1 MLQLKLNKPRFGIK
15 KFFLYLTGL
24 NLLLVAC
31 NIFLLHPPGDLNA
44 KGSNNIHCSPHP
56 PFLSKASLTSSS
68 RRRFEDDASLPTPI
82 SMFQQQ
88 PDKNASACNNLDLD
102 LQGIR
107 ILLLDV
113 HFEGNLGDEMET
125 TPLLQHLFD
134 CGAHITA
141 ALSEWRPAT
150 STQKVHPRTA
160 REHML
165 VHKIISREKYYS
177 TIHNDNHNDFDA
189 VILAP
194 GPWKP
199 CLQKSQ
205 WPHLMIDIY
214 FGGSFVADP
223 SCASNN
229 NGSNNNEP
237 LLPPD
242 LLERTQLIVTRE
254 PASYEWIQQ
263 HIHATSSKSKNTP
276 NLIMGA
282 DLSYSYRPSRAAI
295 DYWSDYYR
303 SYQDENYSYTNQ
315 ILVFSRSNNFNTGVR
330 ILGGGGGN
338 PKAMLKVGNGSKV
351 IVPLSQV
358 VFASSS
364 DIEDTQH
371 FEFLQSNYHL
381 RLGLE
386 KQQQQQQQVVMC
398 TSVEQL
404 WGLLLALGPQ
414 GHVYTDRYHPG
425 VAAHILG
432 VPFTTLS
439 YPDEQIKLKGLAALT
454 AAKTPRELKQ
464 LNDEAFAALDHYLAA
479 TLQARKKDG
488 NKNRHG

>member
-1 MLQLKLNKPRFGIK
+1 MVRFKMPRFSI

-24 NLLLVAC
+24 NVLLVAW
-31 NIFLLHPPGDLNA
+31 NIFLLHPSGDLNTA
-44 KGSNNIHCSPHP
+44 GNTHNCNPHP
-56 PFLSKASLTSSS
+56 PFLSRPPLATSTS
-68 RRRFEDDASLPTPI
+68 RRRFEDDASLPIPI
-82 SMFQQQ
+82 SIFQQQ
-88 PDKNASACNNLDLD
+88 PNKNASACNNLNLD

-141 ALSEWRPAT
+141 ALSEWRPLT

-177 TIHNDNHNDFDA
+177 TFHNDNDNHNDFDA

-199 CLQKSQ
+199 CLLKSQ

-223 SCASNN
+223 SCPSNTNSDSSSNN
-229 NGSNNNEP
+229 EL

-242 LLERTQLIVTRE
+242 LLEFTQLIVTRE
-254 PASYEWIQQ
+254 PASYEWIQK
-263 HIHATSSKSKNTP
+263 HLYATSSSFKSKKTP
-276 NLIMGA
+276 KLIMGA

-295 DYWSDYYR
+295 DYWSDHYR
-303 SYQDENYSYTNQ
+303 SYQDEIQ
-315 ILVFSRSNNFNTGVR
+315 ILVFTRENNFNTGVR
-330 ILGGGGGN
+330 ILGGGGN
-338 PKAMLKVGNGSKV
+338 PRVMLKVQNGSK
-351 IVPLSQV
+351 ITVPLSQV
-358 VFASSS
+358 IFASSS
-364 DIEDTQH
+364 DIEDSEH
-371 FEFLQSNYHL
+371 FKWLQSNY
-381 RLGLE
+381 RLVE
-386 KQQQQQQQVVMC
+386 EQERQVVMC

-404 WGLLLALGPQ
+404 FGLLLGLGPQ

-425 VAAHILG
+425 VAAHTLG

-439 YPDEQIKLKGLAALT
+439 YPAEQIKLKGLAELT
-454 AAKTPRELKQ
+454 ATKTPRELKH
-464 LNDEAFAALDHYLAA
+464 LNGKAFAALDHYLAT

-488 NKNRHG
+488 TKNYG